1 MKTRFSFC
9 THAQRSRE
17 MADSI
22 NDLFDALSR
31 TWDSIV
37 PAEGLP
43 NLHRLPERLHE
54 ALFAPGG
61 VFDKLTNGGTVPL
74 PVPASWLESNP
85 DPPAVVATPPAS
97 SSFRS
102 PLVLVRDAAAH
113 LARHPYPYAFATAS
127 IATGATWY
135 YSPKTLRP
143 LFALV
148 VPASV
153 LPAPKNRPARV
164 LPSTKNRVA
173 AEARKECALVLGADT
188 VAGREIALDLEKRGW
203 VVIATVSD
211 PDEVD
216 RLEREGRGWIKV
228 LVLDPREVRRF
239 FLSFLFEKRKEK
251 LTSGTR
257 ASASV
262 VFVRVSLPEVPLDR
276 PVPSVPPPHVGRPVL
291 APSARAQPHG
301 RRRRARALGP
311 DDKSN
316 PARGSRARAGQ
327 ERSHGTHRDVRPR
340 LEGRLAALEERERE
354 TGRAHRGS
362 PPPSC
367 VPFSRLVSQNR
378 DGRADNFG
386 SRLLAS
392 LFVFWLMPSK
402 KTVPSISSNVSLPFL
417 ALSSTVAQSLESMF
431 HSLRRELDLAT
442 PRPNLKLS
450 ILQVGSF
457 DCPSSSAAA
466 SCSTSSKPLPIRLSS
481 LYAPALARRTAT
493 TTTAAATN
501 PRPSSSDRS
510 NPNAN
515 AGAPS
520 RRRTPLSRLTRK
532 VSLLVVHPLHASPV
546 SVVGTSSWIYYYV
559 GSCSFVFGNHRA
571 IDSVLVLRDWM
582 LERYESA
589 VCLWHKN
596 YRLRRR
602 GHQQQQTIARGGGG
616 GEGGG
621 AVRDIPS
628 SLRPGG
634 ASAAKTSCSPSQVPT
649 EDGFFVPNAAA
660 AADSRRRKP
669 TSEAS
674 SSSYATESSGGG
686 SSTTSNSGAEEEF
699 GTSSFEDLGGG
710 GRDGQQ
716 GRRGGG
722 GGRGDDSVYMTGSFV
737 NV

>member
-1 MKTRFSFC
+1 
-9 THAQRSRE
+9 

-43 NLHRLPERLHE
+43 NLHHLPERLHE

-228 LVLDPREVRRF
+228 LVLDPRESSSVSPFLRSLSTALSLRF
-239 FLSFLFEKRKEK
+239 PLH
-251 LTSGTR
+251 TSG
-257 ASASV
+257 
-262 VFVRVSLPEVPLDR
+262 D
-276 PVPSVPPPHVGRPVL
+276 
-291 APSARAQPHG
+291 
-301 RRRRARALGP
+301 
-311 DDKSN
+311 
-316 PARGSRARAGQ
+316 
-327 ERSHGTHRDVRPR
+327 
-340 LEGRLAALEERERE
+340 
-354 TGRAHRGS
+354 
-362 PPPSC
+362 
-367 VPFSRLVSQNR
+367 PFSRPAHALSLTAVVDALALSVPTTNLTPLEAVEPEQVRSDLTERIATFVLVSK
-378 DGRADNFG
+378 GVLP
-386 SRLLAS
+386 LLRNAS
-392 LFVFWLMPSK
+392 AKPGAPTAALLLLL
-402 KTVPSISSNVSLPFL
+402 PSISSNVSLPFL

-493 TTTAAATN
+493 TTTTAAATN

-559 GSCSFVFGNHRA
+559 GRCSFVFGNHRA